1 MLSEASDVVIC
12 YALLLRIKANVAKE
26 DSYTVCE
33 ITHASNDHLSV
44 LFYSFNSLKKRK
56 QVFICLSVQIFH
68 SEISPCFVAL
78 NPHDLVPLKL

>member
-44 LFYSFNSLKKRK
+44 LFYSFNSLKT
-56 QVFICLSVQIFH
+56 QTGIHLSLGAN
-68 SEISPCFVAL
+68 ISL
-78 NPHDLVPLKL
+78 

>member
-26 DSYTVCE
+26 DSYTVCG

-44 LFYSFNSLKKRK
+44 FYSFNSLKT
-56 QVFICLSVQIFH
+56 QTGIHLSLGAN
-68 SEISPCFVAL
+68 ISL
-78 NPHDLVPLKL
+78 

>member
-44 LFYSFNSLKKRK
+44 LFYSFNSLKNANRY
-56 QVFICLSVQIFH
+56 S
-68 SEISPCFVAL
+68 FVSRCKYFTVRSLHAL
-78 NPHDLVPLKL
+78 WL